1 MTEWLNADETAAY
14 LGISSSNLYSMAQQ
28 GMRVIVQNDPRHPDN
43 YGYVVT
49 HIGLNLDQ
57 QLEDFRDMEREDK
70 AFFEDLISGKDILQ
84 NHKPDIPSD
93 LQKEIRDYLS
103 EVMDREGVRK
113 DESKKIMD
121 QTYI

>member
-28 GMRVIVQNDPRHPDN
+28 GMRVIVQNDPRHQDN

-113 DESKKIMD
+113 DEAKKIMD